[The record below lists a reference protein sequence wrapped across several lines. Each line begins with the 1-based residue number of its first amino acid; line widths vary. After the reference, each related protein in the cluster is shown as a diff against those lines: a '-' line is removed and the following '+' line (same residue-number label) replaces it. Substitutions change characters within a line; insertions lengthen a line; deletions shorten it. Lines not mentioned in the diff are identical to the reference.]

1 MSKVGSDRVD
11 FDVLRWSLARPLR
24 LCLLRTIV
32 DIDELFVD
40 EGSNGPRMVEIWIV
54 LARLVSDLI
63 LAPIPVVTNL
73 SKQPS
78 TPTTTVVD
86 EYIMVLSIYWL
97 LHKWLLDHNAI
108 HDNSVP
114 IRS

>member
-11 FDVLRWSLARPLR
+11 FDILRYLSALHLR

-32 DIDELFVD
+32 DVDKLFIDK
-40 EGSNGPRMVEIWIV
+40 GSNGPRMVEIWIV

-63 LAPIPVVTNL
+63 LALLQVVTNL
-73 SKQPS
+73 SKQPP

-86 EYIMVLSIYWL
+86 VYIMVLSIYRL

-108 HDNSVP
+108 HDDSVSV
-114 IRS
+114 RS